1 MTAHESG
8 ARGSARQPQGD
19 FGRGK
24 DHAPLGSNDDWNRQ
38 QEQVGAYRDA
48 ESPDEEKPVVRRE
61 RPSSARKPAG
71 TGPARR
77 NKDAG

>member
-48 ESPDEEKPVVRRE
+48 ESPDEEKAVVQRE
-61 RPSSARKPAG
+61 RPASTRKPGGSDSAKRSKGAG
-71 TGPARR
+71 
-77 NKDAG
+77 